1 MWPEAVSTVIGAL
14 PLGAR
19 LAFPS
24 LPTASPPRDVCTL
37 PIATTAGSVGTT
49 RRAPR
54 TSRTERGNYGKTS
67 SVAPAGTQKGGTVCQ
82 AGVLVVAVA
91 AGVEAVG
98 VLVALSRRHGR
109 AQHQRQDPR
118 QIRGHRS
125 RLFTIDLL
133 WWYRSGL

>member
-1 MWPEAVSTVIGAL
+1 M
-14 PLGAR
+14 
-19 LAFPS
+19 
-24 LPTASPPRDVCTL
+24 
-37 PIATTAGSVGTT
+37 
-49 RRAPR
+49 
-54 TSRTERGNYGKTS
+54 
-67 SVAPAGTQKGGTVCQ
+67 
-82 AGVLVVAVA
+82 LVVAVA

-133 WWYRSGL
+133 WWYRTGSVAGWNVEPGADIIGAGVRRAGVSKVLKVSRLTGDLDYLCFASKA

>member
-1 MWPEAVSTVIGAL
+1 M
-14 PLGAR
+14 
-19 LAFPS
+19 
-24 LPTASPPRDVCTL
+24 
-37 PIATTAGSVGTT
+37 
-49 RRAPR
+49 
-54 TSRTERGNYGKTS
+54 
-67 SVAPAGTQKGGTVCQ
+67 CQ

-133 WWYRSGL
+133 WWYRTGSVAGWNVEPGADIIGAGVRRAGVSKVLKVSRLTGDLDYLCFASKA

>member
-49 RRAPR
+49 TGEPPR
-54 TSRTERGNYGKTS
+54 TSRTEGENYGQTS
-67 SVAPAGTQKGGTVCQ
+67 SVAPEAKGTVC
-82 AGVLVVAVA
+82 ARPAC
-91 AGVEAVG
+91 
-98 VLVALSRRHGR
+98 
-109 AQHQRQDPR
+109 
-118 QIRGHRS
+118 
-125 RLFTIDLL
+125 
-133 WWYRSGL
+133 W